1 MTDTITIM
9 VNGERRALA
18 QPTTARD
25 LVSGLV
31 DKEIGADGTPVDGTR
46 LGIAVAVDGEVIR
59 RGKWSDF
66 TLVDGHS
73 VDIVT
78 AVQGG

>member
-1 MTDTITIM
+1 MTTTITL
-9 VNGERRALA
+9 NGERHELARATSALELVS
-18 QPTTARD
+18 D
-25 LVSGLV
+25 LVEKDLGP
-31 DKEIGADGTPVDGTR
+31 DGTPVDGSR

-66 TLVDGHS
+66 TLDEGQS